1 MAELLKP
8 IELSKTNPASL
19 PQPIIYCESVLDT
32 EIGFSLNIPLA
43 KMLMTIKPNRRTMR
57 LEQCLMQVLKQ
68 LPADPVIRDI
78 DVLFNPEYEADIL
91 WILASVGKNL
101 PFRLLWPGKYEY
113 GRLFYAEEGYRDY
126 KAYDLNKYNVTCI
139 I

>member
-1 MAELLKP
+1 
-8 IELSKTNPASL
+8 
-19 PQPIIYCESVLDT
+19 
-32 EIGFSLNIPLA
+32 
-43 KMLMTIKPNRRTMR
+43 
-57 LEQCLMQVLKQ
+57 MQVLKQ

-91 WILASVGKNL
+91 WLLASVGKNL
-101 PFRLLWPGKYEY
+101 PFRLLWPGKYEN

-126 KAYDLNKYNVTCI
+126 KAYDMNKYNVTCI